1 VAAPAG
7 ADELWS
13 IGHSKHEI
21 GHFIALLRA
30 HGIATLADVRTAPFS
45 RYSPQFNR
53 DALAQSLAAAGIT
66 YVFLGRELGG
76 KPEESHRGDGAIPR
90 RAGTADGAG
99 PRAAHGIHVQRG

>member
-1 VAAPAG
+1 MECRQRHGKHGRQRVAAPAG

-13 IGHSKHEI
+13 IGHSNHEI

-30 HGIATLADVRTAPFS
+30 HGVAALADVRTAPFS

-66 YVFLGRELGG
+66 YVFLARELAL
-76 KPEESHRGDGAIPR
+76 KPTQAPLPAPNGMP
-90 RAGTADGAG
+90 T
-99 PRAAHGIHVQRG
+99 